1 MLRIF
6 LSGLF
11 IIFSAEL
18 LPQDPLVI
26 DRITGVINFDGIP
39 DEEAWQQVQPLKMVM
54 HSPDFGKEPTETS
67 VVKVAYDDE
76 YLYFSGILNYKD
88 PSDIRAIARKRD
100 YNTPFCDWFGIL
112 LDSFNDRKNGISFWT
127 NPNGLRTDG
136 TVQNDLADSNTDI
149 SFDWNTFW
157 DVKTVISDKGWSAEF
172 KIPFSSMR
180 FQTENGKTLMGLAI
194 CWYLPAKSEM
204 NTFPSIPP
212 NFPAAYWKPSLSR
225 LIEFRD
231 LQPKKPVY
239 LTPYA
244 TTGIGQVSE
253 INELGTGYS
262 LNSKMKYDAGLDAK
276 FSLTNN
282 LTLDLTANTDFAQ
295 VEADDQKINLTRFSL
310 YFPEKRAFFQEKSD
324 VFDFSFMGGNYLFDS
339 RRIGLYEGNPV
350 RIYGGFRMT
359 GRVNNWDIGIL
370 DLQTATYEN
379 NPGEN
384 FGIFRTK
391 KTIFNKDS
399 YIGGMFTSRLGMNG
413 NYNLAYGLD
422 GQFRVT
428 GDEYLTIKFAQTY
441 ENDSISKFFDK
452 DPSRLLVYWERRN
465 LKGFGYNFLYS
476 WSGDQF
482 NPGIGFEVKDNYQV
496 IRAIFKYGWFPGE
509 SNPIRYQNIS
519 LTGYNIWNTSSGIQ
533 ETATGIL
540 MWEFETKKGSS
551 GSAGMT
557 FFQEDLTDSLSLG
570 NNQAYVPQGRYP
582 FVNFSASYG
591 TSSRNALSAFVSAGS
606 GAFYDGWLVSIYA
619 WPRVNIGSGIY
630 LGLTYNLDYVTFP
643 SRNVNFTNHITGLKG
658 MLTLTT
664 KTSLSAFIQ
673 YNTSVNKVSANI
685 RFRYNPR
692 EGNDFYLVYDEG
704 LNTRLT
710 RETPTLP
717 VTSGRTIL
725 LKYSYTF
732 RF

>member
-1 MLRIF
+1 MFRIILSAF
-6 LSGLF
+6 LLILSVELF
-11 IIFSAEL
+11 
-18 LPQDPLVI
+18 PQSPLVVTK
-26 DRITGVINFDGIP
+26 ITSPITFDGIP
-39 DEEAWQQVQPLKMVM
+39 DEEAWQQVQPFKMVM

-67 VVKVAYDDE
+67 VVKVTYDDE

-100 YNTPFCDWFGIL
+100 YNSPDCDWFGII
-112 LDSFNDRKNGISFWT
+112 LDSFYDRKNAISFWT

-149 SFDWNTFW
+149 SFNWNTFW
-157 DVKTVISDKGWSAEF
+157 DVKTVITDKGWSAEF

-180 FQTENGKTLMGLAI
+180 FQTENGKTLMGLTI
-194 CWYLPAKSEM
+194 CWYLPVKSEM
-204 NTFPSIPP
+204 NTFPAIPP
-212 NFPAAYWKPSLSR
+212 NFSAAYWKPSLSS

-239 LTPYA
+239 ITPYV
-244 TTGIGQVSE
+244 TVGIGQVNE
-253 INELGTGYS
+253 INKTGTAYDLS
-262 LNSKMKYDAGLDAK
+262 SKMKYDAGLDVK

-324 VFDFSFMGGNYLFDS
+324 VFDFSFLGGNYLFYS
-339 RRIGLYEGNPV
+339 RRIGLYDGNPV

-359 GRVNNWDIGIL
+359 GRVNKWDIGIL
-370 DLQTATYEN
+370 DLQTAPYETN
-379 NPGEN
+379 TGEN

-399 YIGGMFTSRLGMNG
+399 YIGGMLTSRLGMNG
-413 NYNLAYGLD
+413 TYNLVYGLD

-428 GDEYLTIKFAQTY
+428 GDEYLTVKVAQTF
-441 ENDSISKFFDK
+441 ENDSINSFFDK
-452 DPSRLLVYWERRN
+452 DPSRMIINWEHRN
-465 LKGFGYNFLYS
+465 QKGFGYDFLYS
-476 WSGDQF
+476 WSGDKF
-482 NPGIGFEVKDNYQV
+482 NPGIGFEVKDNYQLA
-496 IRAIFKYGWFPGE
+496 RAILQYGWFPGE
-509 SNPIRYQNIS
+509 KKSIRYQKIS
-519 LTGYNIWNTSSGIQ
+519 LTGYNIWNTFSGEQ

-540 MWEFETKKGSS
+540 RWDFETKKGSS
-551 GSAGMT
+551 GSAGIT
-557 FFQEDLTDSLSLG
+557 FYQEDLTDSLALG
-570 NNQAYVPQGRYP
+570 NNQAYVPEGRYP
-582 FVNFSASYG
+582 FLNLSGSYSTSSGHSISAYFSAES
-591 TSSRNALSAFVSAGS
+591 GS
-606 GAFYDGWLVSIYA
+606 FYDGWLVSFYA

-630 LGLTYNLDYVTFP
+630 LGLTYNIDYVTFP
-643 SRNVNFTNHITGLKG
+643 TRDAKFTNHITGLKG

-673 YNTSVNKVSANI
+673 YNTSVNKVSSNI

-704 LNTRLT
+704 LNTSLN
-710 RETPTLP
+710 RESPALP
-717 VTSGRTIL
+717 ITSGRTIL